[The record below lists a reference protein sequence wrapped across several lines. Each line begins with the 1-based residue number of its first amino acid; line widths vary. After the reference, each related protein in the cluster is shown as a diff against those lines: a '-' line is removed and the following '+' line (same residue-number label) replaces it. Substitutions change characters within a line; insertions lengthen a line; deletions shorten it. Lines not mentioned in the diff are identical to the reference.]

1 VRLSDSSIGVLNLE
15 GAHIDGGEEFPL
27 RADRLSVR
35 GSVFLRR
42 GFDCKGGV
50 SLEDARIGGRLD
62 CSEAVIARTT
72 SDALSAI
79 GLDLKGMLDF
89 SRARIKGRIRLAAAQ
104 VGGVALLDGSAF
116 ENGAETTL
124 GADGAQFRSAVLFR
138 NCNMQ
143 GTVSLAFASVAATL
157 ECDGGTFS
165 APSADCLR
173 LTEVRTAGSVILS
186 STFEGLVDLEGAQ
199 AGGDLLA
206 GPAVFRNP
214 GKMAL
219 RADGAVIRSSLRLD
233 SVQVEGSV
241 SLAVARVANS
251 MEWQGA
257 TSVRGDVLA
266 GEIAVQGHVIT
277 GPDLRVHG
285 KFSMPGARI
294 GGSLSPGGE
303 IRGEFSIKSSE
314 ITGSV
319 EFAKCVLGNGLQ
331 AEGAV
336 CKSGLDFRDSFVGNG
351 EINLAGAQISNHFS
365 AKQATLNNPGGN
377 ALNLDNAT
385 IKGNA
390 DCERLK
396 AIGVIRLRNAEI
408 SGDLRFSGASIVG
421 SQGRAIRAAGCI
433 VKSGMFLDEGFTAE
447 GGVRLS
453 RARITGVLNLWKT
466 TILQPVPTEPALR
479 LQSLDVAGRF
489 EFRHCR
495 IEGEIALTG
504 ASVGLMVDD
513 FESWPAGR
521 YRVDNFS
528 YRALRFTGEA
538 MPAEKRLE
546 WLRRQK
552 GFSLDSYEQASRVLR
567 AAGYDRQGRSIARA
581 RRDDLRSGGNL
592 SGFRRI
598 SNWILSVSIGHGYQL
613 WRPLIPAAVLVAA
626 GTFVFLA
633 AWNEHALVPR
643 DGKPVPFVSFMYSLD
658 SLVPIMNFRQKDNFV
673 FALNAPHL
681 IWYEAYFWFH
691 TFMGWVLSTLLVA
704 GFASVAKR
712 E

>member
-1 VRLSDSSIGVLNLE
+1 MSASAVPVPAPDLSSSERQLVESSRSGHNLDLSSGDRVVRAEVIYDLCTGRYPDGPVHARGVRLSNAIVTGQLDFSGAQLLTPLYLTNCNFQEKILFRDARARTLSLEGSTLPGFEGERAEINGALALKNCRGLQRVRLSDSSIGVLNLE

-27 RADRLSVR
+27 RADRIAVR

-62 CSEAVIARTT
+62 CSEALIARTT

-104 VGGVALLDGSAF
+104 IGGVALLDGSVF

-173 LTEVRTAGSVILS
+173 LTEVRTAGSIILS

-214 GKMAL
+214 GKMAF

-251 MEWQGA
+251 MAWQGA

-285 KFSMPGARI
+285 KFSMPGA
-294 GGSLSPGGE
+294 
-303 IRGEFSIKSSE
+303 
-314 ITGSV
+314 
-319 EFAKCVLGNGLQ
+319 
-331 AEGAV
+331 
-336 CKSGLDFRDSFVGNG
+336 
-351 EINLAGAQISNHFS
+351 
-365 AKQATLNNPGGN
+365 
-377 ALNLDNAT
+377 
-385 IKGNA
+385 
-390 DCERLK
+390 
-396 AIGVIRLRNAEI
+396 
-408 SGDLRFSGASIVG
+408 
-421 SQGRAIRAAGCI
+421 
-433 VKSGMFLDEGFTAE
+433 
-447 GGVRLS
+447 
-453 RARITGVLNLWKT
+453 
-466 TILQPVPTEPALR
+466 
-479 LQSLDVAGRF
+479 
-489 EFRHCR
+489 
-495 IEGEIALTG
+495 
-504 ASVGLMVDD
+504 
-513 FESWPAGR
+513 
-521 YRVDNFS
+521 
-528 YRALRFTGEA
+528 
-538 MPAEKRLE
+538 
-546 WLRRQK
+546 
-552 GFSLDSYEQASRVLR
+552 
-567 AAGYDRQGRSIARA
+567 
-581 RRDDLRSGGNL
+581 
-592 SGFRRI
+592 
-598 SNWILSVSIGHGYQL
+598 
-613 WRPLIPAAVLVAA
+613 
-626 GTFVFLA
+626 
-633 AWNEHALVPR
+633 
-643 DGKPVPFVSFMYSLD
+643 
-658 SLVPIMNFRQKDNFV
+658 
-673 FALNAPHL
+673 
-681 IWYEAYFWFH
+681 
-691 TFMGWVLSTLLVA
+691 
-704 GFASVAKR
+704 
-712 E
+712 